1 MTLRKSLLALT
12 LCLFALSAFAVG
24 LSSSASA
31 TMPATEQAQKM
42 TTHDFSKMSVRQVEE
57 LTGHKLSLKEKLAFK
72 VLKMKAKKMQKKAST
87 DLDQNVYII
96 LAIFIPFVAVGL
108 ASDWEGND
116 WLICLLLSCI
126 FWIPGIIFAFI
137 KMGDY
142 YG

>member
-1 MTLRKSLLALT
+1 
-12 LCLFALSAFAVG
+12 
-24 LSSSASA
+24 
-31 TMPATEQAQKM
+31 
-42 TTHDFSKMSVRQVEE
+42 MSVQQLED
-57 LTGHKLSLKEKLAFK
+57 LTGRKLSFKEKLAFK
-72 VLKMKAKKMQKKAST
+72 VLKMKAKKMKKQAST
-87 DLDQNVYII
+87 DLDQNVYIV

>member
-1 MTLRKSLLALT
+1 MILRKSLLALA
-12 LCLFALSAFAVG
+12 LCLFALQAFAID
-24 LSSSASA
+24 LSPSAPVSDR
-31 TMPATEQAQKM
+31 PAQAQKAPAY
-42 TTHDFSKMSVRQVEE
+42 DFSKMSARQIEE
-57 LTGHKLSLKEKLAFK
+57 ATGQKLSFKEKLALK

-116 WLICLLLSCI
+116 WLICLLLTCI

-137 KMGDY
+137 KMADY

>member
-1 MTLRKSLLALT
+1 MILRKSLLALT
-12 LCLFALSAFAVG
+12 LCLFALRAFAID
-24 LSSSASA
+24 LSPSAPVSDR
-31 TMPATEQAQKM
+31 PAQAQKASAY
-42 TTHDFSKMSVRQVEE
+42 DFSKMSARQIEE
-57 LTGHKLSLKEKLAFK
+57 TTGHKLSFKEKLAFK

-116 WLICLLLSCI
+116 WLICLLLTCI

-137 KMGDY
+137 KMADY